1 MATTSERLREAM
13 QLRGMRQSDL
23 STATGIGKSSIST
36 YLSGDY
42 LPKQRNIYK
51 MAKALNVSEA
61 WLMGEDVP
69 ISRVTVNFEAVSGIA
84 ADISL
89 IQYTGPIAAHFDATP
104 NEEHEYKAV
113 PHEWLGHRK
122 PDDFF
127 LATVDGNS
135 MYPHYHDGDEIF
147 CLRCSDMGYSGR
159 VGILV
164 FGDGEATL
172 KKIEY
177 EPGKN
182 WIDLVPFN
190 PEYTTKRIEDADLEQ
205 CRVVGRVL
213 RVIRTVDSL

>member
-1 MATTSERLREAM
+1 MGLGNKEIMAQNIRRCM
-13 QLRGMRQSDL
+13 QDAHVTQTDVCNTLHIPMPTFSDWINAKTYPRIDKIEML
-23 STATGIGKSSIST
+23 ANYFGVSKSALVEDFSISRRAE
-36 YLSGDY
+36 SGT
-42 LPKQRNIYK
+42 I
-51 MAKALNVSEA
+51 E
-61 WLMGEDVP
+61 
-69 ISRVTVNFEAVSGIA
+69 
-84 ADISL
+84 

-113 PHEWLGHRK
+113 PQEWLGHRK

-190 PEYTTKRIEDADLEQ
+190 PEYTTKRIEGADLEQ